1 MNNLY
6 RMFNTKRNVKDQHS
20 LALASLNPCLEPLVK
35 YMYILC
41 QALIS

>member
-35 YMYILC
+35 DILC
-41 QALIS
+41 QTLIV